1 VLLLYRAGGPKV
13 TGKGDTIFVVDD
25 DEDIRSCLSRSL
37 KKRGFSVETFE
48 SARAFLDEFEAGR
61 SGCIVLDYGMEGMN
75 GLELQKKL
83 VTEGCAP
90 PIIFITGHGG
100 IPESVEA
107 MKAGAIDFL
116 EKPFRTE
123 VLVDRINQA
132 LRINALGN
140 ESRDKA
146 LRARMMLD
154 TLTTREREIVDMV
167 VSNPSNTTSKE
178 IARALD
184 ISPRTVDHHRARIL
198 EKMQASSM
206 VEIIDLAIASQRL
219 NT

>member
-1 VLLLYRAGGPKV
+1 MI
-13 TGKGDTIFVVDD
+13 GKGDTIFVVDD
-25 DEDIRSCLSRSL
+25 DEDIRSSLSRSL
-37 KKRGFSVETFE
+37 KKRGFLVETFE
-48 SARAFLDEFEAGR
+48 SARAFLDEYETGR

-83 VTEGCAP
+83 VTEGNGP

-132 LRINALGN
+132 LKISALAN

-146 LRARMMLD
+146 VRARMMLD

-178 IARALD
+178 IARALK

-219 NT
+219 NS

>member
-1 VLLLYRAGGPKV
+1 M
-13 TGKGDTIFVVDD
+13 TGNADTIFVVDD
-25 DEDIRSCLSRSL
+25 DEDIRSSLSRSL
-37 KKRGFSVETFE
+37 AKRGFSVETFE
-48 SARAFLDEFEAGR
+48 SARAFLDEYEAGR

-83 VTEGCAP
+83 VTDGGAP

-123 VLVDRINQA
+123 VLVDRIKQA
-132 LRINALGN
+132 LKITALAN

-146 LRARMMLD
+146 VRAKMMLD
-154 TLTTREREIVDMV
+154 TLTTREREIVDMI

-178 IARALD
+178 IARALE

-206 VEIIDLAIASQRL
+206 VELIDLAIASQRL
-219 NT
+219 SS

>member
-1 VLLLYRAGGPKV
+1 MN
-13 TGKGDTIFVVDD
+13 GDQDTVFVVDD
-25 DEDIRSCLSRSL
+25 DEDIRSSLSRSL
-37 KKRGFSVETFE
+37 TKRGFAVQTFE
-48 SARAFLDEFEAGR
+48 SARAFLDEYNAGDR
-61 SGCIVLDYGMEGMN
+61 GCIVLDYGMEGMN
-75 GLELQKKL
+75 GLELQRKL
-83 VTEGCAP
+83 VAAGRAP

-123 VLVDRINQA
+123 VLVDRINKA
-132 LRINALGN
+132 LQISALT
-140 ESRDKA
+140 SSARDKA
-146 LRARMMLD
+146 LRARVMLD
-154 TLTTREREIVDMV
+154 TLTTREREIVDLI

-198 EKMQASSM
+198 EKMQASSI
-206 VEIIDLAIASQRL
+206 VEIIDLAIAAQRL
-219 NT
+219 NS

>member
-1 VLLLYRAGGPKV
+1 M
-13 TGKGDTIFVVDD
+13 TGKADTIFVVDD
-25 DEDIRSCLSRSL
+25 DEDIRSSLGRSL
-37 KKRGFSVETFE
+37 KKRGFSVETFG
-48 SARAFLDEFEAGR
+48 SAREFLEEYEIGR

-83 VTEGCAP
+83 VTGGNAP

-116 EKPFRTE
+116 EKPFRTD

-132 LRINALGN
+132 LKLGAQAN
-140 ESRDKA
+140 EARDKA

-178 IARALD
+178 IARALE

-206 VEIIDLAIASQRL
+206 VELIDLAIASQRM
-219 NT
+219 TT

>member
-1 VLLLYRAGGPKV
+1 MTVDAGTV
-13 TGKGDTIFVVDD
+13 FVVDD
-25 DEDIRSCLSRSL
+25 DEDIRSSLSRSL
-37 KKRGFSVETFE
+37 QKRGFEVASFA
-48 SARAFLDEFEAGR
+48 SARAFLDTYETGC

-75 GLELQKKL
+75 GLELQRQL
-83 VTEGCAP
+83 VRAGRAP

-116 EKPFRTE
+116 EKPFRTD
-123 VLVDRINQA
+123 VLVDRIRQA
-132 LRINALGN
+132 FKISALAD

-167 VSNPSNTTSKE
+167 VSNPANTTSKE

-206 VEIIDLAIASQRL
+206 VEVIDLAIASQRL
-219 NT
+219 NA